1 MIELL
6 RADDFIKNFEKRF
19 SKRVYRIPLN
29 YADGRSVLLLM
40 CRCSRRWVALPYCSE
55 AYVQTDTGGFSE
67 TPPFTFVESSDG
79 NLFCTKH
86 IRWQIR
92 DTRAWS
98 NNVYAEKLNFSIALT
113 DDNPMNLLSSDIRR
127 KIHKAHTLGVEVKS
141 SGKKLIADFHKV
153 YSRRMFELGSPC
165 ASKRQIAKSQ
175 KLGDIIFVAY
185 RAGVPI
191 GAATLCQ
198 RDDSSCENI
207 LFATDTRYNHLYTSY
222 ALHYAMISYAQKHHF
237 AAYYLGRSTRHSSV
251 HTYKSHYRPLERDL
265 FWSYS
270 QPCKN
275 IRQNGNLRK
284 LWRLLPFG
292 LATLIGGFV
301 YKRIY

>member
-1 MIELL
+1 MIELF

-19 SKRVYRIPLN
+19 SKRVYKIPLN

-40 CRCSRRWVALPYCSE
+40 CKCSRRWVALPYCSE
-55 AYVQTDTGGFSE
+55 AYVQTDMGGFSE

-113 DDNPMNLLSSDIRR
+113 DDNPMNLLSSNIRR
-127 KIHKAHTLGVEVKS
+127 KIHKAYSLGVEVKS

-165 ASKRQIAKSQ
+165 ASKQATNSQIAKVGRCYICCIPGRCSHRGGNALPKRRQ
-175 KLGDIIFVAY
+175 LVRKHII
-185 RAGVPI
+185 
-191 GAATLCQ
+191 C
-198 RDDSSCENI
+198 N
-207 LFATDTRYNHLYTSY
+207 
-222 ALHYAMISYAQKHHF
+222 
-237 AAYYLGRSTRHSSV
+237 RHSLQPSLYELC
-251 HTYKSHYRPLERDL
+251 TSLRNDFLCPKAPLR
-265 FWSYS
+265 
-270 QPCKN
+270 
-275 IRQNGNLRK
+275 
-284 LWRLLPFG
+284 RLLSRSQHKTQQCSYIQKP
-292 LATLIGGFV
+292 LSTT
-301 YKRIY
+301 